1 MPAKVNIQAIVT
13 FLLISFTL
21 AWLLTLLLAN
31 SDWLHN
37 PWFAPLMCLM
47 VCSPGI
53 AALTTMGIVAVC
65 HPHSPIARV
74 RVFGVGVAAE
84 ILGLPH
90 YCPGKFYGF
99 CVWVTLSRGHL
110 WASRCDR

>member
-53 AALTTMGIVAVC
+53 AALITMGIVEKRYVTHIHQLRA
-65 HPHSPIARV
+65 
-74 RVFGVGVAAE
+74 
-84 ILGLPH
+84 LGFLGWA
-90 YCPGKFYGF
+90 CLGRFISRSLLGF
-99 CVWVTLSRGHL
+99 
-110 WASRCDR
+110 